1 VKKAP
6 GRFLNT
12 EVQSWK
18 PPGGFFQVAVWI
30 WESSGDA
37 KGRAQ
42 TDLQKLPAAKCSMR
56 VTDLGRVTPSYSVLG
71 IEISEFNSEIWVNST
86 APELLGCLQLAR
98 STGFR

>member
-1 VKKAP
+1 
-6 GRFLNT
+6 
-12 EVQSWK
+12 
-18 PPGGFFQVAVWI
+18 
-30 WESSGDA
+30 
-37 KGRAQ
+37 
-42 TDLQKLPAAKCSMR
+42 MR